1 MRRVAAVARVSLGLI
16 FVVFG
21 VIGALSGET
30 DMGEE
35 ADAFVSAVKDT
46 GYLWPLLK
54 ATEIVAGL
62 LLIAGMFVPLALLAL
77 APVAL
82 NILLFHAFL
91 SPSPGGLAVALVI
104 AALGLCLAREH
115 RESFAG
121 MLRPRAPRG
130 RTAGE

>member
-1 MRRVAAVARVSLGLI
+1 MRRVAAVARVLLGLI

-62 LLIAGMFVPLALLAL
+62 LLMAGLFVPLALLAL

-104 AALGLCLAREH
+104 VVLGLCVAHRH
-115 RESFAG
+115 RESFG
-121 MLRPRAPRG
+121 GVLRLRAAPG
-130 RTAGE
+130 